1 MALVLNHA
9 GLVCKKHVEHA
20 WEESVVPGFP
30 SFITNARHVH
40 AQVRYSPSCVLYAYT
55 VNILNAIYMVFHNH
69 LSDLSSWRME

>member
-1 MALVLNHA
+1 MALVLDHA
-9 GLVCKKHVEHA
+9 GLVCKNHVEHA

-55 VNILNAIYMVFHNH
+55 VNIFERYLHGIP
-69 LSDLSSWRME
+69 